1 MQIKGRTIATATVA
15 IPFLL
20 LAGCSTNTDL
30 DSVRAELAR
39 TQEMAQGAQQTAADA
54 AAKADQAARDAA
66 AARSA
71 AASAEQAANRAA
83 SASSTAAEKADRILQ
98 TSLQKR

>member
-1 MQIKGRTIATATVA
+1 MQIKGRTIATAAVA
-15 IPFLL
+15 VPFLL

-30 DSVRAELAR
+30 DSVKAELAR
-39 TQEMAQGAQQTAADA
+39 TQEMAQSAQQTAGDA

-66 AARSA
+66 AARAA